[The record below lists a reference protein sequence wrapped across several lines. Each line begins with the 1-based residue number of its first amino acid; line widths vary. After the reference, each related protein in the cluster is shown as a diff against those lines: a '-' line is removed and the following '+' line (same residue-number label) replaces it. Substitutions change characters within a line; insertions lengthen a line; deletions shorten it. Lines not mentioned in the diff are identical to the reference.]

1 MFTDEFIIKSA
12 NYYDKKKLAM
22 GTKYNLDKLGINNK
36 GVTQELDTIIAA
48 ADVFNMLA
56 VNYMYSFVP
65 EELRTYLKVK
75 VVTGA
80 FATSSALTTYR
91 FSLNTAIRL
100 HLESGVLDLLFDNK
114 NKCLYTN
121 GFFNERSDFYKEVSM
136 HINPV
141 PNNFNHWIVI
151 INTNK

>member
-22 GTKYNLDKLGINNK
+22 DTKYNLNKLGINNK

-48 ADVFNMLA
+48 ADAFNMLA

-65 EELRTYLKVK
+65 EELRILLKVTR
-75 VVTGA
+75 VTGA
-80 FATSSALTTYR
+80 FATSIDGKR
-91 FSLNTAIRL
+91 FSLNTTIRL

-114 NKCLYTN
+114 NKCLYTD
-121 GFFNERSDFYKEVSM
+121 GFFNKRSDFYKEVSM

-141 PNNFNHWIVI
+141 PVNFNYCIVI

>member
-22 GTKYNLDKLGINNK
+22 DTKYNLNKLGINNK

-48 ADVFNMLA
+48 ADAFNMLA

-65 EELRTYLKVK
+65 EELRTHLKVK
-75 VVTGA
+75 KVTGA
-80 FATSSALTTYR
+80 FATSTFTTYG
-91 FSLNTAIRL
+91 FSLITTIKL
-100 HLESGVLDLLFDNK
+100 HLESGVLDLIFDNQ
-114 NKCLYTN
+114 NKCLYTDS
-121 GFFNERSDFYKEVSM
+121 FFNERSDFYKEVSM

-141 PNNFNHWIVI
+141 PKNFNYWIVI

>member
-22 GTKYNLDKLGINNK
+22 DTKYNLNKLGINNK

-75 VVTGA
+75 KVTGA
-80 FATSSALTTYR
+80 FATSVLTTYR
-91 FSLNTAIRL
+91 FFSLNTTIRL

-114 NKCLYTN
+114 NKCLYTD
-121 GFFNERSDFYKEVSM
+121 GFFNKRSDFYKEVSM

-141 PNNFNHWIVI
+141 PVNFNYCIVI
-151 INTNK
+151 K